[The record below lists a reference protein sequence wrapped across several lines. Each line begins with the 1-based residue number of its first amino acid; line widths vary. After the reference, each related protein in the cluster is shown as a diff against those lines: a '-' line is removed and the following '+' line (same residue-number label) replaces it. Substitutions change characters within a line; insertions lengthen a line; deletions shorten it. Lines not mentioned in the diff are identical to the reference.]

1 LHWQKIA
8 YSLSLSRILSQA
20 KALYKEQ
27 WALYLDHIIMEGT
40 KEANK
45 KLFYHFP
52 LLLLG
57 QPTN

>member
-1 LHWQKIA
+1 LTTI
-8 YSLSLSRILSQA
+8 IVLSQA

-27 WALYLDHIIMEGT
+27 WVLYLDHVVMEGT

-52 LLLLG
+52 SLLLG